1 MLNEVRLL
9 FHRMIQVAEGL
20 HAQEPVTVSM
30 RAVLEYL
37 ARNGP
42 TPVPTIARNRH
53 VSRQH
58 IQGLVNRLL
67 AQQLVTLAENPAHQR
82 SSRVALTPE
91 GERTI
96 HRMLEREQS
105 VFKQVEAEVSPTSLS
120 EATRTLQT
128 LRAVLRDKG

>member
-9 FHRMIQVAEGL
+9 YHRMVQVAERL
-20 HAQEPVTVSM
+20 HAQEPITVGM

-37 ARNGP
+37 VRNGP
-42 TPVPTIARNRH
+42 TPVPAIARNRH

-67 AQQLVTLAENPAHQR
+67 SQQLVTLAENPAHRR
-82 SSRVALTPE
+82 SSQVALTPE

-96 HRMLEREQS
+96 RRMMGREQA
-105 VFKQVEAEVSPTSLS
+105 VFAQVEAEVSPASLS
-120 EATRTLQT
+120 AATLTLQA
-128 LRAVLRDKG
+128 LRAVLHDKG